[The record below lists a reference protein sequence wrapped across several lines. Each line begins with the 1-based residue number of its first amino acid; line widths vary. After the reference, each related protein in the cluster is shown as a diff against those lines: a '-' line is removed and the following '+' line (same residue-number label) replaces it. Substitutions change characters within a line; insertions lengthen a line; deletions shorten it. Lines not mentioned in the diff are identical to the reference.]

1 MDFMDLKLHLW
12 LIRKTLKTH
21 THTHTHTQK
30 HKNKEKERKEIHTFN
45 SLNGR
50 FDKDF
55 YYGFHKHQI
64 A

>member
-12 LIRKTLKTH
+12 LISKTFIRKT
-21 THTHTHTQK
+21 QK
-30 HKNKEKERKEIHTFN
+30 QRREIHIGN
-45 SLNGR
+45 SLDGI

>member
-1 MDFMDLKLHLW
+1 MIDFMDLKLHLW
-12 LIRKTLKTH
+12 LISKTLKKKTK
-21 THTHTHTQK
+21 Q
-30 HKNKEKERKEIHTFN
+30 NKTKQKERREIHTCN
-45 SLNGR
+45 NLDGR

>member
-1 MDFMDLKLHLW
+1 MTHKQNLK
-12 LIRKTLKTH
+12 KTKTKK
-21 THTHTHTQK
+21 TNTC
-30 HKNKEKERKEIHTFN
+30 N
-45 SLNGR
+45 SLDGR

>member
-1 MDFMDLKLHLW
+1 MDLKLHLW
-12 LIRKTLKTH
+12 LISKTLKKKKQTNKQ
-21 THTHTHTQK
+21 TNKQTKQK
-30 HKNKEKERKEIHTFN
+30 QRREIHTCN
-45 SLNGR
+45 SLDGR

>member
-1 MDFMDLKLHLW
+1 MTHKQNLK
-12 LIRKTLKTH
+12 KKH
-21 THTHTHTQK
+21 THTQTQK

>member
-1 MDFMDLKLHLW
+1 MTHKQNLK
-12 LIRKTLKTH
+12 KK
-21 THTHTHTQK
+21 QK
-30 HKNKEKERKEIHTFN
+30 QKQKQRREIHTCN
-45 SLNGR
+45 SLDGR